1 MIDTPGLSD
10 SSGEDQIIVDRIRK
24 AIKDKHSQGIR
35 AIILVS
41 NINTDRLSFDDKRLL
56 LI

>member
-24 AIKDKHSQGIR
+24 EIKDEHGQGIR
-35 AIILVS
+35 SIILV
-41 NINTDRLSFDDKRLL
+41 LKDKQ
-56 LI
+56 